1 MFCDLRS
8 IIDLQIDSQRY
19 ASYRAMVRFNS
30 TNTTEVADQM
40 FAGVGTA
47 GARPCFGGYSRLL
60 YPNVAALFAVGS
72 FKVSQNS
79 E

>member
-1 MFCDLRS
+1 
-8 IIDLQIDSQRY
+8 
-19 ASYRAMVRFNS
+19 MVRFNS
-30 TNTTEVADQM
+30 ANTTDVADQM
-40 FAGVGTA
+40 FAGIGTA
-47 GARPCFGGYSRLL
+47 GARPCFGAYSRVL